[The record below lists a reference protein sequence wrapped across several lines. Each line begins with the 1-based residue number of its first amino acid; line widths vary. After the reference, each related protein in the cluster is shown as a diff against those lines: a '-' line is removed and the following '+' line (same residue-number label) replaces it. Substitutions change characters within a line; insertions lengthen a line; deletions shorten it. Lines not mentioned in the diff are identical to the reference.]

1 MHAGHNF
8 GRIILKSGN
17 WKKTFE
23 VTARKFTAKEIARMT
38 NTPLPM
44 VKSRLRAARN
54 TLSNE
59 LREDFE

>member
-1 MHAGHNF
+1 
-8 GRIILKSGN
+8 
-17 WKKTFE
+17 
-23 VTARKFTAKEIARMT
+23 MT
-38 NTPLPM
+38 NTPLPT